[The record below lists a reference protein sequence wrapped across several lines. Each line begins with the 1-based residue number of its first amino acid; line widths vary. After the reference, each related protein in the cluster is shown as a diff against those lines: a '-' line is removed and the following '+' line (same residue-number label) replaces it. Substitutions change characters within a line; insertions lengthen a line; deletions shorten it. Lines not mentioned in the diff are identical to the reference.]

1 LGSGGCSCRRTVRLG
16 VGVMIRAIV
25 MRIDGGRRIVVCSL
39 REGGRTLQTG
49 EALELGFCV
58 AQLGGQCGMLGA
70 FGVEQL
76 SFEVIRLVVG
86 RCALGCIVRGLAK
99 TKQREIPRT
108 ETKSDI

>member
-1 LGSGGCSCRRTVRLG
+1 
-16 VGVMIRAIV
+16 
-25 MRIDGGRRIVVCSL
+25 MRIDGGRGIVVCSL

-86 RCALGCIVRGLAK
+86 RCALVGRIVRGLAK
-99 TKQREIPRT
+99 TKERGILRT
-108 ETKSDI
+108 EMTNDIV